1 MAALIISCALS
12 AMLLINKK
20 IGHRGVCHRSTNS
33 IMMQVT
39 ADYYRV
45 CFANTRSIYSRFNGF
60 KGGRLMETVM
70 RSNERVLLL

>member
-33 IMMQVT
+33 IMMHKLRLIIIVY
-39 ADYYRV
+39 ASRIRDP
-45 CFANTRSIYSRFNGF
+45 SIPD
-60 KGGRLMETVM
+60 LMDLREDV
-70 RSNERVLLL
+70 